1 MGKMM
6 RMILLVIV
14 LVAMMSGC
22 NKVEGRVAVAEQRKL
37 AAAAEDEEMD
47 SGLQDNHHAYSIP
60 DFNRQGGSAPT
71 KY

>member
-6 RMILLVIV
+6 RMILLVFV
-14 LVAMMSGC
+14 VVAMMSGSH
-22 NKVEGRVAVAEQRKL
+22 KVEGRVAVAEQRKL
-37 AAAAEDEEMD
+37 TAAEDEGMD

-60 DFNRQGGSAPT
+60 DFNRQGGRAPT